1 MKCSDH
7 EGSSPNNPG
16 ALYACVY
23 VTKPH
28 ASTLLRRGSSSVYT
42 NEHLEE
48 ASTGICGKDFT
59 VLIPYPAIEALTDAL
74 SILINVMFLTIPC

>member
-7 EGSSPNNPG
+7 EGSSPTSPG

-23 VTKPH
+23 ATKPH
-28 ASTLLRRGSSSVYT
+28 ASTPLRRSSISAYAK
-42 NEHLEE
+42 EHLEE
-48 ASTGICGKDFT
+48 TSTGIYGKDFT

-74 SILINVMFLTIPC
+74 SILINVMFLMIPC